1 MILGWVAGISAVT
14 SIATSIIGG
23 NKQASAAR
31 KAAQANNDAVD
42 RQYGYDIEAWEMNK
56 DRLRAQH
63 QHVSESIEVKKRNE
77 DRLAN
82 YQDALQTQRYN
93 YDLMIRDRE
102 QASLDAQFLK
112 SDQLYN
118 HQLSLNSRTAHDAR
132 EAELVK
138 LQELHQEAM
147 FDNQEL
153 LIETLLSE
161 GQVRA
166 RGINGRSATKIAQ
179 TILADRGRK
188 QAIVA
193 ESLMSGSRNARAML
207 KEIALD
213 KEAADMAAFAQKMLD
228 PGILPE
234 PLKPLQIPRAEF
246 LMPMAPQDYDF
257 GPEPVAGAYASMSAA
272 SDLGWATAL
281 SGIAGVAG
289 SVAGIA
295 GAAKWGG
302 SDIELKEN
310 IEQVGVSPSGLNIYE
325 WNYIGES
332 TSNRYRGVIAQD
344 LLSKQ
349 RYDAVAEMDNGYLGV
364 DYSKVDVQLT
374 KV

>member
-14 SIATSIIGG
+14 SIASSIIGG

-77 DRLAN
+77 NRLAD
-82 YQDALQTQRYN
+82 YQDELQSQRYN

-118 HQLSLNSRTAHDAR
+118 HQLSINSRTAHDAR

-246 LMPMAPQDYDF
+246 LMPIAPQDYDF

-289 SVAGIA
+289 SVAGVA
-295 GAAKWGG
+295 GVAKWGG

-310 IEQVGVSPSGLNIYE
+310 IEHVGVSPSGLNIYE

-349 RYDAVAEMDNGYLGV
+349 RYDAVTEMDNGYLGV
-364 DYSKVDVQLT
+364 YYDKVDVQLT

>member
-1 MILGWVAGISAVT
+1 MILGIIAAVGAVT
-14 SIATSIIGG
+14 SVVSSVVAG
-23 NKQASAAR
+23 NKQAAAGR

-82 YQDALQTQRYN
+82 YQDELQTNRYN
-93 YDLMIRDRE
+93 YDLQIRNRE
-102 QASLDAQFLK
+102 QQSLDTQFLK
-112 SDQLYN
+112 SNQLYDA
-118 HQLSLNSRTAHDAR
+118 QVDLNSRTANDAID
-132 EAELVK
+132 AELAK
-138 LQELHQEAM
+138 YREIQAEAA
-147 FDNQEL
+147 FENQEIH
-153 LIETLLSE
+153 IETLLNQ
-161 GQVRA
+161 GQLRA
-166 RGINGRSATKIAQ
+166 KGIEGRSAAKIAQ
-179 TILADRGRK
+179 SIYADRGRK
-188 QAIVA
+188 QSMLT
-193 ESLMSGSRNARAML
+193 ESIESGARNTRAVL
-207 KEIALD
+207 QEIGKD
-213 KEAADMAAFAQKMLD
+213 KEAADMAAYANKMLD
-228 PGILPE
+228 PGILPLPLE
-234 PLKPLQIPRAEF
+234 PLAVPRAEF
-246 LMPMAPQDYDF
+246 LLPQAPQEYDF
-257 GPEPVAGAYASMSAA
+257 GPQPVAGAYASMSAA

-281 SGIAGVAG
+281 SGIAGTAG
-289 SVAGIA
+289 SVASIA
-295 GAAKWGG
+295 GVAKWGG

-310 IEQVGVSPSGLNIYE
+310 IEHVGVSPSGLNIYE

>member
-14 SIATSIIGG
+14 SIASSIIGG

-77 DRLAN
+77 NRLAD
-82 YQDALQTQRYN
+82 YQDELQSQRYN

-118 HQLSLNSRTAHDAR
+118 HQLSINSRTAHDAR
-132 EAELVK
+132 EAEIVK

-246 LMPMAPQDYDF
+246 LMPIAPQDYDF

-289 SVAGIA
+289 SVAGVA
-295 GAAKWGG
+295 GVAKWGG